1 MLLLLF
7 ALPAARLDPAH
18 PSEAAL
24 LTQLQALQPEPE
36 LERRAN
42 YEHFDAQLEA
52 ALERANKIECNV
64 VLDSEPVSSQI
75 KTVYKKMLAEQK
87 ATLKKL
93 KAVLVLRKKE
103 LAEQEV
109 ILLSLERSL
118 ERAELKQLERD
129 IDRLETS
136 TMA

>member
-1 MLLLLF
+1 
-7 ALPAARLDPAH
+7 
-18 PSEAAL
+18 
-24 LTQLQALQPEPE
+24 
-36 LERRAN
+36 
-42 YEHFDAQLEA
+42 
-52 ALERANKIECNV
+52 
-64 VLDSEPVSSQI
+64 
-75 KTVYKKMLAEQK
+75 MLAEQK